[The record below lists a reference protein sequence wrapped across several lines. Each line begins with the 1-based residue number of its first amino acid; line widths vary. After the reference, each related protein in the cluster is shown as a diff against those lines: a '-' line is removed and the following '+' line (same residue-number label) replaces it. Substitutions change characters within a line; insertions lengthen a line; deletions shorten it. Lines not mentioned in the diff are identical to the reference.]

1 MHTDPEQN
9 RKRFLLESEQF
20 IRDSNR
26 KIIQE
31 RIPKLTKE
39 SILALAMTVAR
50 LRARYLEATFC
61 LSTLDHNEPLDEH
74 SFNELRRYRE
84 FYEESR
90 SAYEAIQSAIELGYL
105 DINE

>member
-26 KIIQE
+26 KIIRE
-31 RIPKLTKE
+31 HIPKFTKE
-39 SILALAMTVAR
+39 SILALALTVAR
-50 LRARYLEATFC
+50 LRARYLKATFC
-61 LSTLDHNEPLDEH
+61 LSTLDQNKLSDEH
-74 SFNELRRYRE
+74 SFDELRRCRE
-84 FYEESR
+84 FYEEAFR
-90 SAYEAIQSAIELGYL
+90 AYEAIQSAIEFGYL